1 LALLGHHLQIPTTP
15 SPVRVREFS
24 HKQEGEAHRMQ
35 TLMTKVAAFGRR
47 RQPEKFTPDLARDV
61 FLVTYPRSGT
71 TWISCV
77 AAELLFQLSPKSLT
91 EIDSIVP
98 DVHALPE
105 KSAVP
110 AASQYLVK
118 SHFPLNGVPPF
129 GEYRRVIYMVRDPRD
144 VMLSYH
150 RYSQFLSNYPGDL
163 KEFAMDW
170 AAGRIWPCSWQ
181 EHVNSWLA
189 PRTRTA
195 SFELTVLRYEDFV
208 ADPIGQTLVLAQ
220 VLGVDPGR
228 ARIEEIVADTS
239 AASMRAREIR
249 GNNGIGP
256 ELNFIGAAK
265 AENWKQLQSGDDRD
279 AIEVLEGFAREAM
292 QRAGYDSSRRGC
304 ELVEGNVP
312 SPNNDIASLTI
323 NHRGS
328 RIGEGP

>member
-47 RQPEKFTPDLARDV
+47 RQPEKFIPDAARDV

-208 ADPIGQTLVLAQ
+208 ADPIGQTVVLAK

-265 AENWKQLQSGDDRD
+265 AGNWKQLQSGDDRD

-304 ELVEGNVP
+304 ELVEGNVTVP
-312 SPNNDIASLTI
+312 Q
-323 NHRGS
+323 
-328 RIGEGP
+328 